1 MTGCAHG
8 LLTVEDRLNSV
19 SAAFAGFAYEI
30 KNFWPMKLYQFIT
43 VHLEE
48 IISEWE
54 AFAQTL
60 GPAADVMSDLALRD
74 HAKGILQ
81 AIAADIETQQNPAEQ
96 LEKSQGIATDMHA
109 VNSAASIHGALRQA
123 SDFSLLQLSAEYRAL
138 RATVLRLW
146 LPHVRHLS
154 DQTVQEMVRFN
165 EAIDQALAESIVTY
179 SARADHTRELFLAIL
194 GHDLRAPL
202 ATMSM
207 AGEMLKR
214 EEVGR
219 AQVSLIGSRVRR
231 SSHLMNHM
239 VADLLGFTRT
249 QLGKGMPIK
258 HQQTDVADICRASV
272 EDAGATYPNAT
283 FDIYTSGDLNGFFD
297 PVRLHQLLTNLLV
310 NAAQYGVSQ
319 RPVIVGASGDPTE
332 VTIQV
337 TNYGQMIPEDALQLI
352 FKPLVQL
359 DNTASVD
366 EDSRPRT
373 SLGLGLFVAREIAVA
388 HGGGITVTSDEV
400 EGTIF
405 TVRLPKQTADTTDT
419 SL

>member
-1 MTGCAHG
+1 
-8 LLTVEDRLNSV
+8 
-19 SAAFAGFAYEI
+19 
-30 KNFWPMKLYQFIT
+30 MKLYKFINT
-43 VHLEE
+43 HLED
-48 IISEWE
+48 IISEWA
-54 AFAQTL
+54 AFAETL

-81 AIAADIETQQNPAEQ
+81 AIAQDIETRQNAAEQ
-96 LEKSQGIATDMHA
+96 LEKSQGLAIDDGA
-109 VNSAASIHGALRQA
+109 VDSAASIHGALRQA

-146 LPHVRHLS
+146 LPHVNQMS
-154 DQTVQEMVRFN
+154 SQTVQEMVRFN

-179 SARADHTRELFLAIL
+179 SARADQTRELFLAIL

-202 ATMSM
+202 ATMAM

-219 AQVSLIGSRVRR
+219 LQVSQIGARVRR

-258 HQQTDVADICRASV
+258 CQQTDVADICRAAV
-272 EDAGATYPNAT
+272 EDAGATYPNAS
-283 FDIYTSGDLNGFFD
+283 FDIHTNGDLKGAFD

-310 NAAQYGVSQ
+310 NAAQYGAAQ
-319 RPVIVGASGDPTE
+319 RPVLVSASGDPAE
-332 VTIQV
+332 ITIQV
-337 TNYGQMIPEDALQLI
+337 TNYGQMIPDEALQLI

-359 DNTASVD
+359 AGTAGAD
-366 EDSRPRT
+366 EDNRPRT

-388 HGGGITVTSDEV
+388 HGGSIVVTSDV
-400 EGTIF
+400 AGGTVF
-405 TVRLPKQTADTTDT
+405 TVQLPRHIAA
-419 SL
+419 SAEPAN

>member
-1 MTGCAHG
+1 
-8 LLTVEDRLNSV
+8 
-19 SAAFAGFAYEI
+19 
-30 KNFWPMKLYQFIT
+30 MKLYQFINT
-43 VHLEE
+43 HLEG

-54 AFAQTL
+54 AFAHTL

-81 AIAADIETQQNPAEQ
+81 AIAHDIETRQNAAEQ
-96 LEKSQGIATDMHA
+96 LEKSQGRAAEENDVH
-109 VNSAASIHGALRQA
+109 SAASIHGALRQA

-146 LPHVRHLS
+146 LPQVGEVCA
-154 DQTVQEMVRFN
+154 QTLQEMVRFN

-179 SARADHTRELFLAIL
+179 SARADQTRELFLAIL

-202 ATMSM
+202 STMSM

-219 AQVSLIGSRVRR
+219 AQVAQIGARVRR
-231 SSHLMNHM
+231 SSHLMNNM

-249 QLGKGMPIK
+249 QLGKGMPILRR
-258 HQQTDVADICRASV
+258 QTDVADVCRASV

-283 FDIYTSGDLNGFFD
+283 FDIYTSGDLNGAFD

-310 NAAQYGVSQ
+310 NAAQYGTSQ
-319 RPVIVGASGDPTE
+319 RPVILSASGSVGE
-332 VTIQV
+332 ILIQI
-337 TNYGQMIPEDALQLI
+337 TNYGTAIPDDALQLI

-359 DNTASVD
+359 AGAESTDKDN
-366 EDSRPRT
+366 RPRT

-388 HGGGITVTSDEV
+388 HGGGIAVTSDEV
-400 EGTIF
+400 DGTIF
-405 TVRLPKQTADTTDT
+405 TVHLPTRVASSTKPAA
-419 SL
+419 